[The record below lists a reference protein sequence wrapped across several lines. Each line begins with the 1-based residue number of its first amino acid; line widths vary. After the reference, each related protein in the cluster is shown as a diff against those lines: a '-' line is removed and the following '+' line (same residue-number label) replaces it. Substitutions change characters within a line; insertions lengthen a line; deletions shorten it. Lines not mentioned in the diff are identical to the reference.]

1 MATVKVI
8 LWKHQQK
15 KDGTFPLRLRLTK
28 SGKVSYS
35 SLGYSVKPSEF
46 NDGEGRVK
54 PNHVNSVRLNNLI
67 TKRIAEVE
75 AASLELEAQDTDTT
89 LRQIKKQL
97 KRTSPI
103 DFFSF
108 SDEYIKKF
116 DNPAQL
122 GTFNKYKGKLHKLH
136 EYLRGERI
144 MFNDIDPTFLR
155 EYETYLRSRGNH
167 VNTVHGDMRTI
178 RAIYYAAIREGI
190 AKQSKNPFFVY
201 KLKLKKSKKERLT
214 NEEINRIRDLML
226 PPESKLFHVR
236 NIFLFSFNCMGMR
249 VGDAAFLK
257 FKDINSGRC
266 DYQMRKTSEVKS
278 IKLTPEAEEILTYYK
293 KENHKSED
301 FVFPFI
307 NPRKALFYYN
317 AKRNATV
324 MVNKLLKK
332 IAVLANID
340 KSLST
345 KYARHTWAQ
354 FAQDKHFEIRLI
366 QKGLGHESSKTTE
379 NYLADLNDTSLD
391 DANLRIVDDG
401 EAHNE

>member
-28 SGKVSYS
+28 NGKVSYS
-35 SLGYSVKPSEF
+35 SLGYSVKPAEF

-54 PNHVNSVRLNNLI
+54 PNHINSVRLNNLI

-97 KRTSPI
+97 KRASPI
-103 DFFSF
+103 NFFSF
-108 SDEYIKKF
+108 SNEYIKKF

-122 GTFNKYKGKLHKLH
+122 GTFYKYKGKLHKLY

-155 EYETYLRSRGNH
+155 EYETYLRNRGNH
-167 VNTVHGDMRTI
+167 INTVHGDMRII
-178 RAIYYAAIREGI
+178 RALYYAAIREGI
-190 AKQSKNPFFVY
+190 ASQSKNPFFIY
-201 KLKLKKSKKERLT
+201 KLKTKKSKKERLT
-214 NEEINRIRDLML
+214 QDEISRIRNLDL
-226 PPESKLFHVR
+226 PYESKIWHAR

-249 VGDAAFLK
+249 AGDALFLK
-257 FKDINSGRC
+257 LKDINNGRC

-278 IKLTPEAEEILTYYK
+278 IKLTPEAEEILTHYK
-293 KENHKSED
+293 KKNGNADD
-301 FVFPFI
+301 FVFPFV
-307 NPRKALFYYN
+307 NPRKILSYYK
-317 AKRNATV
+317 AKSSATV
-324 MVNKLLKK
+324 RVNKLLKK
-332 IAVLANID
+332 IALLANID
-340 KSLST
+340 KKVSMH
-345 KYARHTWAQ
+345 YARHTWAQ

-366 QKGLGHESSKTTE
+366 QKGLGHESSTTTE
-379 NYLADLNDTSLD
+379 NYLADLNDMSLD
-391 DANLRIVDDG
+391 AANLKIV
-401 EAHNE
+401 E